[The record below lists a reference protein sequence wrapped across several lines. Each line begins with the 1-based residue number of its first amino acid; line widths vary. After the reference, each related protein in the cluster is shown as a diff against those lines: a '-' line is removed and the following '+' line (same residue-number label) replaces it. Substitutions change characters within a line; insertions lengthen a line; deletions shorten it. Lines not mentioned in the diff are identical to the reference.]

1 MPIMYSIDVDLGLTL
16 VRWHGMVTAEEFLAH
31 THKLST
37 DSHWPPSKYLHLA
50 DLRTATLHESVNQ
63 DILLKIAEMYSVQ
76 PKARSLKVAIVVTAE
91 VFNKATVFQRLV
103 LTYMSVFVFFSF
115 STACAW
121 LNISQEKA
129 DRTLDSLVPH

>member
-1 MPIMYSIDVDLGLTL
+1 MYSIDVDLGLTL

-63 DILLKIAEMYSVQ
+63 DILLKIAEMYSVH
-76 PKARSLKVAIVVTAE
+76 PKVRSFKVGIVVTAE
-91 VFNKATVFQRLV
+91 AFYKAVAFQRLV
-103 LTYMSVFVFFSF
+103 QTYMSVIVFFSL
-115 STACAW
+115 STACDW
-121 LNISQEKA
+121 LNISQENA
-129 DRTLDSLVPH
+129 DRTLDSLVPY